1 MYHIKSHCF
10 YCGIRNANF
19 DNFCLGVG
27 VSVYVLAQVCFI
39 CVFVW
44 GSELEH
50 RVFSCFSLSYVPR
63 PCLIYKKH
71 IFLFQKK

>member
-50 RVFSCFSLSYVPR
+50 SLFMLLTELCSQA
-63 PCLIYKKH
+63 
-71 IFLFQKK
+71 LFDL